1 MFNFRTRIA
10 LAGFLLLPALLPVS
24 RATAQTRSITIG
36 KLTYRGTG
44 TTNSGTV
51 VSSYEI
57 LLDTT
62 GITKE
67 PITFSNMILF
77 VKGTSLSTKQGG
89 FPQITTGP
97 ECGQGSDR
105 TDLLYQVEC

>member
-1 MFNFRTRIA
+1 MFNFNARIA
-10 LAGFLLLPALLPVS
+10 LVGFLLLLALLSVS
-24 RATAQTRSITIG
+24 PATAQTRSITIG

-44 TTNSGTV
+44 IKNSGTV
-51 VSSYEI
+51 VSSYEV

-67 PITFSNMILF
+67 PITFSNLILF
-77 VKGTSLSTKQGG
+77 VKGTSLSTQQGG

-97 ECGQGSDR
+97 ECGQGSGPP
-105 TDLLYQVEC
+105 